1 MDRLS
6 IWLTFLTGPIL
17 IGIPIIALFALDYY
31 AWPAIALAVIGGT
44 LLSWP
49 AAYAISRKIK
59 GKDPKWDETRVDKTD
74 AVPRPG
80 DPEV

>member
-6 IWLTFLTGPIL
+6 IWLTFLTGPVL
-17 IGIPIIALFALDYY
+17 AGIPVIILFTLDYY
-31 AWPAIALAVIGGT
+31 AWPTIALAVLAGT

-59 GKDPKWDETRVDKTD
+59 KQDPTWDETRVDRTD

>member
-6 IWLTFLTGPIL
+6 IWLTFLTGPVL
-17 IGIPIIALFALDYY
+17 TGIPVIILFTLNYY
-31 AWPAIALAVIGGT
+31 EWPAIAFAITAGM

-49 AAYAISRKIK
+49 AAYALSRHIK
-59 GKDPKWDETRVDKTD
+59 RKDPKWDETKAEQTD

-80 DPEV
+80 HPEV

>member
-6 IWLTFLTGPIL
+6 IWLTFFTGPVLTGVPVIIL
-17 IGIPIIALFALDYY
+17 FTLNYY
-31 AWPAIALAVIGGT
+31 AWPAIAVAIIAGT

-49 AAYAISRKIK
+49 AAYAISRHIK
-59 GKDPKWDETRVDKTD
+59 RTDPAWDDKKVEETD
-74 AVPRPG
+74 AIPRPG